1 MNEEHQ
7 FQTEYKNEWTPQELQ
22 IIEGL
27 KEIYQQ
33 AITQYPTNE
42 NLIKRYN
49 EFLEGINDQQNQRSL
64 LNFALELFPENR
76 QFVWTLFEQFEKKCG
91 TMETIMDYEEKQMK
105 DSVMNNHTSFDN
117 KFSFIW
123 LKDLFTFIDQQP
135 FTEHDDMDYKTMRQ
149 YYDGSGQFDMQM
161 EKMNLSV
168 GDEFD
173 KLMQF
178 KNILPLNYVGTTC
191 VDVDYLIEVLEQDD
205 DPLYFN

>member
-178 KNILPLNYVGTTC
+178 KNILPLNYVGIKC